1 MNKLQSLYLRY
12 GGANTVRI
20 ALIAMFVI
28 IALAAA
34 TPVGAARYIPC
45 PEGNGSTMI

>member
-1 MNKLQSLYLRY
+1 MEKLQSLYLRY
-12 GGANTVRI
+12 GGARTVRI

-28 IALAAA
+28 IILTAA